1 MAQKLK
7 ALQHFHPWGTM
18 KTFVPSN
25 GEISPDCRAR
35 LWRQRPPQEVA
46 QCLTQ
51 IPYCPHRLE
60 CGDYHLCFHPGRD
73 QIIVQTDLA
82 DKSAALNPTLPKANT
97 IVAALRGKTPESGG
111 RRPGVGTVDAR

>member
-1 MAQKLK
+1 MAIQSITNRSWPVHLVAILALLNVASPFAK
-7 ALQHFHPWGTM
+7 ASQPTSTWT
-18 KTFVPSN
+18 T
-25 GEISPDCRAR
+25 
-35 LWRQRPPQEVA
+35 
-46 QCLTQ
+46 
-51 IPYCPHRLE
+51 
-60 CGDYHLCFHPGRD
+60 GRD